1 MIRIILFLILFF
13 LILKKQTE
21 SFINPYNRDNYN
33 KNYLDTETFFENMNT
48 QPIIHDND
56 SIYDI
61 YDKIDNT
68 NKFSILKDIVC
79 YSDSYCSPSPVLR
92 TLDDLK

>member
-13 LILKKQTE
+13 SLLKKQNE
-21 SFINPYNRDNYN
+21 SFVNPYNRNNYN
-33 KNYLDTETFFENMNT
+33 KNFLDTETFFENMNT

-61 YDKIDNT
+61 YNKIDNT
-68 NKFSILKDIVC
+68 TKFERLKDIVC
-79 YSDSYCSPSPVLR
+79 YSDNYCISSPNLNIG
-92 TLDDLK
+92 